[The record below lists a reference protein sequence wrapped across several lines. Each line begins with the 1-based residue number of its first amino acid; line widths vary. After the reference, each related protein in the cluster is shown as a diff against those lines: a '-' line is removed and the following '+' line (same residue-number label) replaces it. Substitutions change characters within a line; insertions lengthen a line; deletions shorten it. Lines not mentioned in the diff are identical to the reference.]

1 MREIYLDNSATTRP
15 LDEVREIVSRM
26 MEFDYGNPSSM
37 HQKGVDAEAAV
48 RTAKEQIARALGFE
62 LRMKPYDREILFTS
76 CGTESDNLA
85 IIGTAMA
92 YKRSGMH
99 IITTP
104 VEHPA
109 VLQTMEFLKEQGF
122 RVTYLP
128 VDTYGRVSVQD
139 VREALCE
146 DTILVSIMAVN
157 NEVGAM
163 MPIAEI
169 GAMLKK
175 VRPDVIFHVDA
186 VQGFT
191 KMDLLPKKMGIDLMS
206 ISGHKIHGPK
216 GIAVLYVDD
225 RVKLKPI
232 LFGGGQQQG
241 LRSGT
246 ENVPGIA
253 GIGLAAKLLSETKQ
267 EDVARLYELKKY
279 FVEGLREIPGVKVHG
294 IPTDAQEDADIAA
307 TAPHIVSV
315 GFSGL
320 SKAEV
325 LLHALEERGIYVS
338 AGSACASNKPAVSA
352 TLKAMGIQK
361 EYLEATLRF
370 SFSVQT
376 TKEDLKDTLEAL
388 RTLYPLLS
396 RFSRR

>member
-15 LDEVREIVSRM
+15 LDEVRQIVLRM
-26 MEFDYGNPSSM
+26 MESDYGNPSSM
-37 HQKGVDAEAAV
+37 HQKGVDAEGAV
-48 RTAKEQIARALGFE
+48 RAAKEQVARALGFE

-99 IITTP
+99 LITTQ

-109 VLQTMEFLKEQGF
+109 VLQAMEYLKEQGF

-128 VDTYGRVSVQD
+128 VDAYGRVSVSD

-157 NEVGAM
+157 NEVGAK

-175 VRPDVIFHVDA
+175 ERPDIIFHVDA

-225 RVKLKPI
+225 RVKLRPI

-246 ENVPGIA
+246 ENVPGLA
-253 GIGLAAKLLSETKQ
+253 GIGLAAQMLSETKR
-267 EDVARLYELKKY
+267 EDIDRLYELKEY
-279 FVEGLREIPGVKVHG
+279 FVNELRRISGIKVHG
-294 IPTDAQEDADIAA
+294 IPTDNDNEPDFRA
-307 TAPHIVSV
+307 TAPHIVSA

-338 AGSACASNKPAVSA
+338 SGSACASNKPAVSA

-376 TKEDLKDTLEAL
+376 TKEDIDETLDAL
-388 RTLYPLLS
+388 RTLYPALS

>member
-15 LDEVREIVSRM
+15 LDEVRAIVSQM
-26 MEFDYGNPSSM
+26 MESDYGNPSSM

-48 RTAKEQIARALGFE
+48 RAAKEQVARALGFE

-85 IIGTAMA
+85 IIGTALA
-92 YKRSGMH
+92 YKRSGTH
-99 IITTP
+99 IITTQ

-109 VLQTMEFLKEQGF
+109 VLQTMEYLKEQGF

-128 VDTYGRVSVQD
+128 VDAYGRVSVEA

-163 MPIAEI
+163 MPIAQI

-175 VRPDVIFHVDA
+175 ERPNVIFHVDA

-225 RVKLKPI
+225 RVKLRPI

-253 GIGLAAKLLSETKQ
+253 GIGLAAKKLSETKR
-267 EDVARLYELKKY
+267 EDIERLYELKEF
-279 FVEGLREIPGVKVHG
+279 FVNGLRKIPGIKVHG
-294 IPTDAQEDADIAA
+294 IPTDNDNEPDIRA
-307 TAPHIVSV
+307 TAPHIVSA

-325 LLHALEERGIYVS
+325 LLHALEEQGIYVS
-338 AGSACASNKPAVSA
+338 SGSACASNKPAVSA

-376 TKEDLKDTLEAL
+376 TKEDLIETLDAL
-388 RTLYPLLS
+388 RTLYPALS

>member
-15 LDEVREIVSRM
+15 LDEVRAIVSRM
-26 MEFDYGNPSSM
+26 MESDYGNPSSM

-48 RTAKEQIARALGFE
+48 RAAKEQVARALGFE

-99 IITTP
+99 LITTQ

-128 VDTYGRVSVQD
+128 VDAYGRVSVDD
-139 VREALCE
+139 VRNALCE

-157 NEVGAM
+157 NEVGAK

-169 GAMLKK
+169 GAMLNKE
-175 VRPDVIFHVDA
+175 RPDVIFHVDA

-225 RVKLKPI
+225 RVKLRPI

-253 GIGLAAKLLSETKQ
+253 GIGLAAKMLSETKR
-267 EDVARLYELKKY
+267 EDIERLYELKEF
-279 FVEGLREIPGVKVHG
+279 FVNGLREIPGIKVHG
-294 IPTDAQEDADIAA
+294 IPADNDNEPDIRA
-307 TAPHIVSV
+307 TAPHIVSA

-325 LLHALEERGIYVS
+325 LLHALEERGIFVS
-338 AGSACASNKPAVSA
+338 SGSACASNKPAVSA

-376 TKEDLKDTLEAL
+376 TKGDLIATLDAL
-388 RTLYPLLS
+388 RTLYPALS

>member
-15 LDEVREIVSRM
+15 LDEVRQIVSRM
-26 MEFDYGNPSSM
+26 METDYGNPSSM

-48 RTAKEQIARALGFE
+48 RTAKEEIARALGFE
-62 LRMKPYDREILFTS
+62 LRKKPYDREIVFTS

-99 IITTP
+99 IITTR

-128 VDTYGRVSVQD
+128 VDAFGRVSVED
-139 VREALCE
+139 VRAALCE

-157 NEVGAM
+157 NEVGAK
-163 MPIAEI
+163 MPIEEI

-175 VRPDVIFHVDA
+175 ERPEILFHVDA

-191 KMDLLPKKMGIDLMS
+191 KMELLPKKMGIDLMS

-225 RVKLKPI
+225 RVKLRPT

-241 LRSGT
+241 IRSGT

-253 GIGLAAKLLSETKQ
+253 GIGLAAKILSATKQ
-267 EDVARLYELKKY
+267 DDVARLYELKT
-279 FVEGLREIPGVKVHG
+279 FFTEGLREIPGVNVHG
-294 IPTDAQEDADIAA
+294 IPTDANGEPDIFA
-307 TAPHIVSV
+307 TAPHIVSA

-325 LLHALEERGIYVS
+325 LLHALEERGIFVS
-338 AGSACASNKPAVSA
+338 SGSACASNKPAVSA
-352 TLKAMGIQK
+352 TLKAMGIAK

-376 TKEDLKDTLEAL
+376 TKEDLIETLDAL
-388 RTLYPLLS
+388 RALYPALS